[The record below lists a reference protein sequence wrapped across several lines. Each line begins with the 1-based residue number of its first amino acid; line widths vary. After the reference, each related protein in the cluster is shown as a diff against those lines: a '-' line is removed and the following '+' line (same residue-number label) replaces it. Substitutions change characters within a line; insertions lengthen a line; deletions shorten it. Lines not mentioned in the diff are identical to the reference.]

1 MGGKVMEPE
10 LPIVLQPSVWDTD
23 NLGDLIAEGELH
35 IDDLSLRAVAEQQRE
50 ELLLLSQEWD
60 KKMEDYWN
68 SIDWEDLKAQSE
80 LATES
85 ESVF

>member
-1 MGGKVMEPE
+1 MDREK
-10 LPIVLQPSVWDTD
+10 PIVLQPSVWDTD

-35 IDDLSLRAVAEQQRE
+35 IDDLSLRAVAQEQRE
-50 ELLLLSQEWD
+50 ELLLSREWD
-60 KKMEDYWN
+60 EKMEDYWN
-68 SIDWEDLKAQSE
+68 SIDWEDLKEKEE

>member
-1 MGGKVMEPE
+1 MDREK
-10 LPIVLQPSVWDTD
+10 PIVLQPSVWDTD

-50 ELLLLSQEWD
+50 
-60 KKMEDYWN
+60 DYWN
-68 SIDWEDLKAQSE
+68 SVDWEDLKEKEE

>member
-1 MGGKVMEPE
+1 MDREK
-10 LPIVLQPSVWDTD
+10 PIVLQPSVWDTD

-50 ELLLLSQEWD
+50 ELLHLSREWD
-60 KKMEDYWN
+60 EKMEDYWN
-68 SIDWEDLKAQSE
+68 SIDWEDLKEKEE

>member
-1 MGGKVMEPE
+1 MDREK
-10 LPIVLQPSVWDTD
+10 PIVLQPSVWDTD

-35 IDDLSLRAVAEQQRE
+35 IDDLSLRAVAQEQRE
-50 ELLLLSQEWD
+50 ELFLSREWD

-68 SIDWEDLKAQSE
+68 SIDWEDLKEKEE
-80 LATES
+80 LGTES